1 MLKISELVQ
10 ESCVH
15 SVVETQSSHQG
26 HRILSD
32 QNEFL
37 GRIICRVTQTTS
49 KTNVLAEQRKLS
61 DEGKKTMEQRVAWRP
76 NTHVYLSRF
85 TSAHYSIVS

>member
-1 MLKISELVQ
+1 MLLVQ

-15 SVVETQSSHQG
+15 CVVETQSSHQG
-26 HRILSD
+26 HIVLSD

-49 KTNVLAEQRKLS
+49 KTNVLAEQRK
-61 DEGKKTMEQRVAWRP
+61 DNGTEGGLA
-76 NTHVYLSRF
+76 VYLSRF
-85 TSAHYSIVS
+85 TSAHYSVVS